1 MVCLFNN
8 QIINMLNDISGI
20 VSNMGQNSG
29 LLSDLNT
36 WNSTLAGYS
45 QAVNDSIVKP
55 IAYTVLVLFILL
67 ELYNA
72 TQRIAA
78 SPGSSTY
85 GIIQVGQ
92 VMIKFVMCKLAVD
105 YSTAVVGAIFAVT
118 GQITAGIAGYVGGGE
133 VNAALDVDALV
144 AGLESGIGA
153 QLSAFS
159 SLLIATFILH
169 LLNIVVNTIVAA
181 RFIEL
186 YVFSAMAALPIT
198 TLCNQELHGV
208 GVNFLKSYTAV
219 SLQGA
224 LLYLVIG
231 FFPALFSA
239 LGTGGGDITS
249 QAWGMVGQSAIL
261 VVAVFS
267 TGRWAKSLCNAM

>member
-1 MVCLFNN
+1 MFNN